1 MTIGAHAL
9 CDQHMRSMKMSM
21 ELRSVAFLLALAS
34 TLPAAVVATAAP
46 ADADAHSPVVIL
58 YGDSLAWESQDH
70 FAAAVKLGTDATV
83 IGRSFGGTAICD
95 YLDIMKDDAASL
107 HPAAVVLEFSGNRFT
122 TCMHHPDGSGMGD
135 GDAYMK
141 YVADVQEAVQ
151 IFTSVGTHVY
161 LAGAPVSR
169 PVPGSFQRGRALNVM
184 YSWVALVSTPGMVTY
199 VDAGTAVQNGSDYTD
214 ELPCL
219 PEEPCPNAGGSIVV
233 RSYDGVHLCPGD
245 DTHRDPVTK
254 RCIVWSSGA
263 YRYGRA
269 MAAPVI
275 AQLSH

>member
-1 MTIGAHAL
+1 MAHTTTVRFFEIL
-9 CDQHMRSMKMSM
+9 VS
-21 ELRSVAFLLALAS
+21 LALA
-34 TLPAAVVATAAP
+34 LPAAVVMATP
-46 ADADAHSPVVIL
+46 AGAEAHPPVVFL

-70 FAAAVKLGTDATV
+70 FVAAVTLGTGVTAV
-83 IGRSFGGTAICD
+83 GRTFGGTAICD
-95 YLDIMKDDAASL
+95 FFELMREDAKS

-122 TCMHHPDGSGMGD
+122 TCMHHPDGEGMGD

-141 YVADVQEAVQ
+141 YAGDVEEAVR

-169 PVPGSFQRGRALNVM
+169 PVPGSFQRGRVLNVM
-184 YSWVALVSTPGMVTY
+184 YAWVAVVSPPGTVTY
-199 VDAGTAVQNGSDYTD
+199 VDAGAAVQQGTEYTD
-214 ELPCL
+214 QLPCL
-219 PEEPCPNAGGSIVV
+219 PEEPCPNPGGSIVV

-245 DTHRDPVTK
+245 DTHRDPVSR
-254 RCIVWSSGA
+254 RCLVWSSGA
-263 YRYGRA
+263 YRFARA